1 MFRFFSEKHWFIWS
15 WLGSFIILS
24 SLWVQVEI
32 DVKINEWFGVFYDM
46 IQKALAEPNAVS
58 IEEYFAS
65 LFSFITLAGMYI
77 AVYVAISFFT
87 AHFLFRW
94 RTAMVEWYH
103 SVYDK
108 ARKIEGASQRV
119 QEDTIKFT
127 RIMEGLGTSLIES
140 IMILIQF
147 IPILFGLS
155 IGIPIFFFGDW
166 EYGLIVGALIWT
178 IGGTV
183 FLIVLGLILRQVGVE
198 YDLQKQEA
206 AYRKILVIAEDDGSV
221 RPKKIDELF
230 DDVRKIHFLS
240 YIRYL
245 YFNIGRIAYLQ
256 ANVLSAYVFLAPAIV
271 AGAVT
276 LGVMQQ
282 IIRAFGRVEGS
293 MQYLLK
299 AWPTIIELASVYKR
313 LREFESKIKQ
323 EELIDE
329 IEVVI
334 TPGSR
339 LVGRKQNYF
348 TKLAYEELFLLGMW
362 RKGARFRTRLSK
374 QIFKV
379 GDVLLLGVR
388 DPDEED
394 VSAKINLLGLM
405 PIRSREISTLPSRS
419 RFLKALVFFTTSI
432 LLAALNIIN
441 VLTAFLICVLG
452 FVGIKILKSN
462 LYRHIEWP
470 IVIML
475 AAMIPIGQALES
487 TGITA
492 QIASGVVSFAGDLHV
507 FWILMIILI
516 ITMLITDVINLSLIH
531 I

>member
-1 MFRFFSEKHWFIWS
+1 MFRFFTEKSWFYWS
-15 WLGSFIILS
+15 WIGSFIILS

-87 AHFLFRW
+87 AHYLFRW
-94 RTAMVEWYH
+94 RTSMVEWYH

-140 IMILIQF
+140 VMILIQF

-155 IGIPIFFFGDW
+155 VGIPIFFFGEW

-183 FLIVLGLILRQVGVE
+183 FLIVLGLILRLVGFE

-206 AYRKILVIAEDDGSV
+206 GYRKILVIAEDDGNV
-221 RPKKIDELF
+221 RPKTIDELF

-240 YIRYL
+240 YLRYL

-271 AGAVT
+271 AGVVT

-313 LREFESKIKQ
+313 LREFESKINQ
-323 EELIDE
+323 EYLVDE
-329 IEVVI
+329 
-334 TPGSR
+334 
-339 LVGRKQNYF
+339 
-348 TKLAYEELFLLGMW
+348 
-362 RKGARFRTRLSK
+362 
-374 QIFKV
+374 
-379 GDVLLLGVR
+379 
-388 DPDEED
+388 
-394 VSAKINLLGLM
+394 KI
-405 PIRSREISTLPSRS
+405 
-419 RFLKALVFFTTSI
+419 
-432 LLAALNIIN
+432 
-441 VLTAFLICVLG
+441 
-452 FVGIKILKSN
+452 
-462 LYRHIEWP
+462 
-470 IVIML
+470 
-475 AAMIPIGQALES
+475 
-487 TGITA
+487 
-492 QIASGVVSFAGDLHV
+492 
-507 FWILMIILI
+507 
-516 ITMLITDVINLSLIH
+516 
-531 I
+531 

>member
-1 MFRFFSEKHWFIWS
+1 MFRFFTEKNWFIWS
-15 WLGSFIILS
+15 WIGSFIILS

-65 LFSFITLAGMYI
+65 LFSFITLAAMYI

-87 AHFLFRW
+87 AHYLFRW
-94 RTAMVEWYH
+94 RTSMVDWYH

-155 IGIPIFFFGDW
+155 VGIPIFFFGEW

-183 FLIVLGLILRQVGVE
+183 FLIVLGLILRLVGIE

-206 AYRKILVIAEDDGSV
+206 AYRKILVIAEDDGSI
-221 RPKKIDELF
+221 RPKTIDELF

-240 YIRYL
+240 YLRYL

-271 AGAVT
+271 AGVVT

-313 LREFESKIKQ
+313 LREFENKIIQ
-323 EELIDE
+323 EELVDE
-329 IEVVI
+329 
-334 TPGSR
+334 
-339 LVGRKQNYF
+339 
-348 TKLAYEELFLLGMW
+348 
-362 RKGARFRTRLSK
+362 
-374 QIFKV
+374 KV
-379 GDVLLLGVR
+379 
-388 DPDEED
+388 
-394 VSAKINLLGLM
+394 
-405 PIRSREISTLPSRS
+405 
-419 RFLKALVFFTTSI
+419 
-432 LLAALNIIN
+432 
-441 VLTAFLICVLG
+441 
-452 FVGIKILKSN
+452 
-462 LYRHIEWP
+462 
-470 IVIML
+470 
-475 AAMIPIGQALES
+475 
-487 TGITA
+487 
-492 QIASGVVSFAGDLHV
+492 
-507 FWILMIILI
+507 
-516 ITMLITDVINLSLIH
+516 
-531 I
+531 

>member
-1 MFRFFSEKHWFIWS
+1 MFRFFTEKNWFYWS
-15 WLGSFIILS
+15 WIGSFIILS

-65 LFSFITLAGMYI
+65 LFSFITLAAMYI

-87 AHFLFRW
+87 AHYLFRW
-94 RTAMVEWYH
+94 RTSMVEWYH

-155 IGIPIFFFGDW
+155 VGIPIFFFGEW

-183 FLIVLGLILRQVGVE
+183 FLIVLGLILRLVGIE

-206 AYRKILVIAEDDGSV
+206 AYRKILVIAEDDGNV
-221 RPKKIDELF
+221 RPKTIDELF

-240 YIRYL
+240 YLRYL

-271 AGAVT
+271 AGVVT

-313 LREFESKIKQ
+313 LREFESKIEQ
-323 EELIDE
+323 EDLIDE
-329 IEVVI
+329 
-334 TPGSR
+334 
-339 LVGRKQNYF
+339 
-348 TKLAYEELFLLGMW
+348 
-362 RKGARFRTRLSK
+362 
-374 QIFKV
+374 
-379 GDVLLLGVR
+379 
-388 DPDEED
+388 
-394 VSAKINLLGLM
+394 
-405 PIRSREISTLPSRS
+405 
-419 RFLKALVFFTTSI
+419 KA
-432 LLAALNIIN
+432 
-441 VLTAFLICVLG
+441 
-452 FVGIKILKSN
+452 
-462 LYRHIEWP
+462 
-470 IVIML
+470 
-475 AAMIPIGQALES
+475 
-487 TGITA
+487 
-492 QIASGVVSFAGDLHV
+492 
-507 FWILMIILI
+507 
-516 ITMLITDVINLSLIH
+516 
-531 I
+531 

>member
-1 MFRFFSEKHWFIWS
+1 MFRFFTQKNWFLWS
-15 WLGSFIILS
+15 WIGSFIILS

-87 AHFLFRW
+87 AHYLFRW

-127 RIMEGLGTSLIES
+127 RIMESLGTSLIES

-155 IGIPIFFFGDW
+155 VGIPIFFFGEW
-166 EYGLIVGALIWT
+166 EYGLIVGALVWT

-183 FLIVLGLILRQVGVE
+183 FLIVLGLILRLVGVE

-206 AYRKILVIAEDDGSV
+206 AYRKILVIAEDDGTV
-221 RPKKIDELF
+221 RPKRIDELF
-230 DDVRKIHFLS
+230 DDVRKIHYLS
-240 YIRYL
+240 YLRYL

-271 AGAVT
+271 AGVVT

-313 LREFESKIKQ
+313 LREFETKIKQ
-323 EELIDE
+323 EDLIDE
-329 IEVVI
+329 
-334 TPGSR
+334 
-339 LVGRKQNYF
+339 
-348 TKLAYEELFLLGMW
+348 
-362 RKGARFRTRLSK
+362 
-374 QIFKV
+374 
-379 GDVLLLGVR
+379 
-388 DPDEED
+388 
-394 VSAKINLLGLM
+394 
-405 PIRSREISTLPSRS
+405 
-419 RFLKALVFFTTSI
+419 KA
-432 LLAALNIIN
+432 
-441 VLTAFLICVLG
+441 
-452 FVGIKILKSN
+452 
-462 LYRHIEWP
+462 
-470 IVIML
+470 
-475 AAMIPIGQALES
+475 
-487 TGITA
+487 
-492 QIASGVVSFAGDLHV
+492 
-507 FWILMIILI
+507 
-516 ITMLITDVINLSLIH
+516 
-531 I
+531 

>member
-1 MFRFFSEKHWFIWS
+1 MFKFFNSKKWFLWAWI
-15 WLGSFIILS
+15 GSFIILS
-24 SLWVQVEI
+24 SLWVQVVI

-58 IEEYFAS
+58 IEEYFGS

-147 IPILFGLS
+147 VPILFGLS

-183 FLIVLGLILRQVGVE
+183 FLIVLGLILRLVGVE

-206 AYRKILVIAEDDGSV
+206 AYRKILVIAEDNETV
-221 RPKKIDELF
+221 RPKRIDELF
-230 DDVRKIHFLS
+230 DDVRKIHYLS
-240 YIRYL
+240 YLRYL

-271 AGAVT
+271 AGVVT

-313 LREFESKIKQ
+313 LREFEDKLKSS
-323 EELIDE
+323 EE
-329 IEVVI
+329 IETI
-334 TPGSR
+334 
-339 LVGRKQNYF
+339 
-348 TKLAYEELFLLGMW
+348 E
-362 RKGARFRTRLSK
+362 SK
-374 QIFKV
+374 
-379 GDVLLLGVR
+379 
-388 DPDEED
+388 
-394 VSAKINLLGLM
+394 
-405 PIRSREISTLPSRS
+405 
-419 RFLKALVFFTTSI
+419 
-432 LLAALNIIN
+432 
-441 VLTAFLICVLG
+441 
-452 FVGIKILKSN
+452 
-462 LYRHIEWP
+462 
-470 IVIML
+470 
-475 AAMIPIGQALES
+475 
-487 TGITA
+487 
-492 QIASGVVSFAGDLHV
+492 
-507 FWILMIILI
+507 
-516 ITMLITDVINLSLIH
+516 
-531 I
+531 

>member
-1 MFRFFSEKHWFIWS
+1 MFKFFIQKKWFLWAWI
-15 WLGSFIILS
+15 GSFIILS
-24 SLWVQVEI
+24 SLWVQVVI

-147 IPILFGLS
+147 VPILFGLS

-183 FLIVLGLILRQVGVE
+183 FLIVLGLILRLVGVE

-206 AYRKILVIAEDDGSV
+206 AYRKILVIAEDNETV
-221 RPKKIDELF
+221 RPKRIDELF

-240 YIRYL
+240 YLRYL

-271 AGAVT
+271 AGVVT

-313 LREFESKIKQ
+313 LREFE
-323 EELIDE
+323 D
-329 IEVVI
+329 
-334 TPGSR
+334 
-339 LVGRKQNYF
+339 
-348 TKLAYEELFLLGMW
+348 KL
-362 RKGARFRTRLSK
+362 KSS
-374 QIFKV
+374 
-379 GDVLLLGVR
+379 
-388 DPDEED
+388 EED
-394 VSAKINLLGLM
+394 V
-405 PIRSREISTLPSRS
+405 T
-419 RFLKALVFFTTSI
+419 
-432 LLAALNIIN
+432 
-441 VLTAFLICVLG
+441 
-452 FVGIKILKSN
+452 
-462 LYRHIEWP
+462 IE
-470 IVIML
+470 
-475 AAMIPIGQALES
+475 S
-487 TGITA
+487 K
-492 QIASGVVSFAGDLHV
+492 
-507 FWILMIILI
+507 
-516 ITMLITDVINLSLIH
+516 
-531 I
+531 

>member
-1 MFRFFSEKHWFIWS
+1 MFRFFTQKNWFLWS
-15 WLGSFIILS
+15 WVGSFVILS

-87 AHFLFRW
+87 AHYLFRW
-94 RTAMVEWYH
+94 RTSMVEWYH

-155 IGIPIFFFGDW
+155 VGIPIFFFGEW

-183 FLIVLGLILRQVGVE
+183 FLIVLGLILRLVGVE

-206 AYRKILVIAEDDGSV
+206 AYRKILVIAEDDGNV
-221 RPKKIDELF
+221 RPKRIDELF

-240 YIRYL
+240 YLRYL

-271 AGAVT
+271 AGVVT

-293 MQYLLK
+293 MQYILK

-313 LREFESKIKQ
+313 LREFEYKI
-323 EELIDE
+323 
-329 IEVVI
+329 
-334 TPGSR
+334 
-339 LVGRKQNYF
+339 N
-348 TKLAYEELFLLGMW
+348 YEEL
-362 RKGARFRTRLSK
+362 
-374 QIFKV
+374 V
-379 GDVLLLGVR
+379 
-388 DPDEED
+388 DE
-394 VSAKINLLGLM
+394 KI
-405 PIRSREISTLPSRS
+405 S
-419 RFLKALVFFTTSI
+419 
-432 LLAALNIIN
+432 
-441 VLTAFLICVLG
+441 
-452 FVGIKILKSN
+452 
-462 LYRHIEWP
+462 
-470 IVIML
+470 
-475 AAMIPIGQALES
+475 
-487 TGITA
+487 
-492 QIASGVVSFAGDLHV
+492 
-507 FWILMIILI
+507 
-516 ITMLITDVINLSLIH
+516 
-531 I
+531 